1 MTRPNAPAPAP
12 SASGTCPRAAT
23 WQQSMSLGLLVGTF
37 RRLPATQGS
46 SPGGGQQQSATG
58 AGSSLRVPNAGAPG
72 RAANSTSSTPVPGVL
87 QPDSIA
93 SCLVSRG
100 SHAWRADSLSG
111 IDAACAAVSERPLAT
126 TGSPARSLPPDRLH
140 GAAGLRGHLD
150 DRSSSPSS
158 GGDYGRGRRPRPG
171 GVGEGR
177 QRHTKWR
184 GHRRGGPA
192 DHCVLGHRLGVV
204 FVPSAGS
211 LKVTGHEHAVSEP
224 NSS

>member
-1 MTRPNAPAPAP
+1 MGTAYQLRASQSNACWDLPAPA
-12 SASGTCPRAAT
+12 SHAGKLT
-23 WQQSMSLGLLVGTF
+23 WRRPTAVGDG
-37 RRLPATQGS
+37 RG
-46 SPGGGQQQSATG
+46 
-58 AGSSLRVPNAGAPG
+58 GSSLRVPDAGAPG
-72 RAANSTSSTPVPGVL
+72 RAANSTSSTPGPRSLATRLHCQLLGVPR
-87 QPDSIA
+87 QPCMA
-93 SCLVSRG
+93 SRFPLWS
-100 SHAWRADSLSG
+100 STQRAQRYRR
-111 IDAACAAVSERPLAT
+111 RPLAT

-158 GGDYGRGRRPRPG
+158 GGDDGRGWRPRPG

-192 DHCVLGHRLGVV
+192 DHRVLGHRPGVV